1 MKEEYESEI
10 FYLEQKVQ
18 NLNYDRD
25 LLQNQ
30 INLIKINMESIF
42 DDNVS
47 VIESI
52 RNESN
57 KEIKELREKIKE
69 LESSK
74 MEEMHHAGKKYFEQ
88 ENQSFE

>member
-1 MKEEYESEI
+1 M
-10 FYLEQKVQ
+10 
-18 NLNYDRD
+18 
-25 LLQNQ
+25 
-30 INLIKINMESIF
+30 NMESIF

-88 ENQSFE
+88 ENVPFKVPHQNSPQ